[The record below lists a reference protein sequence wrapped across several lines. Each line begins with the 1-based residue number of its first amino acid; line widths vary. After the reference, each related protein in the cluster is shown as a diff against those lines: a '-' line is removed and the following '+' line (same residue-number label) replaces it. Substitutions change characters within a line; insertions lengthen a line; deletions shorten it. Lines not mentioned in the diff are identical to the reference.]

1 MNISRNSV
9 KCNNCKRRFRTNIT
23 KKKKTMSF
31 ARAPKINN
39 PKITP
44 LAEHVSVVV
53 VMHDQKKTMS
63 LFCA

>member
-1 MNISRNSV
+1 MQQLQTEISDQHYE
-9 KCNNCKRRFRTNIT
+9 

>member
-1 MNISRNSV
+1 MQQLQTEISDQHY
-9 KCNNCKRRFRTNIT
+9 K

-31 ARAPKINN
+31 ARAPKKNN

>member
-1 MNISRNSV
+1 MSNATIANGD
-9 KCNNCKRRFRTNIT
+9 FGPTLQ

-31 ARAPKINN
+31 ARAPKKNN

>member
-1 MNISRNSV
+1 MQQLQTEISDQHYE
-9 KCNNCKRRFRTNIT
+9 
-23 KKKKTMSF
+23 KKKTMSF

>member
-1 MNISRNSV
+1 MQQLQTEISDQHYE
-9 KCNNCKRRFRTNIT
+9 K

>member
-1 MNISRNSV
+1 
-9 KCNNCKRRFRTNIT
+9 
-23 KKKKTMSF
+23 MSF